1 MADGTPVIKE
11 LHDEIQRHADA
22 IDQIQSEMQIQF
34 RRAEV
39 ANAERFNLI
48 HEALDA
54 LMQKKTVP
62 ESSHGGS
69 NSGKQSF
76 QVRSVKLDFPRFDGK
91 NVLNWIFK
99 AEQFFDYH
107 NTPDMDRMTIASVH
121 LDQDVVP
128 WFQMNQRSQPF
139 RSWLEFT
146 RALEMDFGP
155 SAYDCPR
162 AALFKLSQNSTVT
175 EYYREFNA
183 LANRVYGV
191 STEAFLDCFLSGL
204 QADIRR
210 DVIALSPANLP
221 KAFALAKLFEEKYL
235 AQNKKYSPNN
245 QKSPNTYNNYQ
256 SKMAPITNKP
266 DQNPNQNPQKT
277 QLPPLLPTPN

>member
-1 MADGTPVIKE
+1 
-11 LHDEIQRHADA
+11 
-22 IDQIQSEMQIQF
+22 
-34 RRAEV
+34 
-39 ANAERFNLI
+39 
-48 HEALDA
+48 
-54 LMQKKTVP
+54 
-62 ESSHGGS
+62 
-69 NSGKQSF
+69 
-76 QVRSVKLDFPRFDGK
+76 VKLDFPRFDGK

-121 LDQDVVP
+121 LDQGVVP

-146 RALEMDFGP
+146 RVLEMDFGP

-266 DQNPNQNPQKT
+266 DPTPNQNPPKI
-277 QLPPLLPTPN
+277 QLPPLLPTPNQRPMTIKHISPLKCRSDVKRDSIISVPNNSHTPTVVRIAG

>member
-1 MADGTPVIKE
+1 MADHIPIIKE
-11 LHDEIQRHADA
+11 LQEHVQQNADTIA
-22 IDQIQSEMQIQF
+22 QIQSEMQIQF

-39 ANAERFNLI
+39 ANAERFDLI

-54 LMQKKTVP
+54 LMKKQDSPT
-62 ESSHGGS
+62 SSHGATNS
-69 NSGKQSF
+69 NKGPF

-107 NTPDMDRMTIASVH
+107 NTPDPDRLVIASVH

-128 WFQMNQRSQPF
+128 WFQMIQRSHPF
-139 RSWLEFT
+139 RPWQEFT

-162 AALFKLSQNSTVT
+162 AALFKLNQTNSVCD
-175 EYYREFNA
+175 YYREFNA

-191 STEAFLDCFLSGL
+191 SSEALLDCFISGL
-204 QADIRR
+204 QTEIRR
-210 DVIALSPANLP
+210 DVLVLSPANLP
-221 KAFALAKLFEEKYL
+221 KAFALAKLFEEKYTV
-235 AQNKKYSPNN
+235 QPKPKYSPNTY
-245 QKSPNTYNNYQ
+245 KGPNTYQ
-256 SKMAPITNKP
+256 AKISTTTHCPIP
-266 DQNPNQNPQKT
+266 
-277 QLPPLLPTPN
+277 